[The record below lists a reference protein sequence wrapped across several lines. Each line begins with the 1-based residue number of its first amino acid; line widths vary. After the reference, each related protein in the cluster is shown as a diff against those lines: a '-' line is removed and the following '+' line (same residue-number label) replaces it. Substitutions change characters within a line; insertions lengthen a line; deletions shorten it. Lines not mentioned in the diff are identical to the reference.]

1 MPRSGSRVRVPFFA
15 HFLKAGYYPAFFIA
29 YGDGDEL
36 LGEHYRKIVGNFE
49 IRHYKNKNYWD
60 LLLEI
65 LFLAMALNFVILLH
79 YDVASIWKRIPN

>member
-60 LLLEI
+60 LHTFGNTI
-65 LFLAMALNFVILLH
+65 FGYGPKFRNFVAL
-79 YDVASIWKRIPN
+79 